1 MSQATV
7 PEELGQAIRDAR
19 INAGLSQAT
28 LANRLGVSRVTI
40 GRLERGEDVS
50 MTTALAALRTCGM
63 GLATVET
70 RGWLTAYEHSRA
82 IGRELDNGDHLFALR
97 LLRQALE
104 DLDYLIERVDE
115 RALET
120 FFAQEPNIDDPR
132 WEGFFK
138 LALLERCRRGNVTAP
153 NWTRPTPLP
162 EPFFPARP
170 SRRFIARTIEQTLA
184 SFAQANVWI
193 DERDLAYA

>member
-1 MSQATV
+1 M
-7 PEELGQAIRDAR
+7 PEDLGQAIREAR
-19 INAGLSQAT
+19 ISTGLSQAT
-28 LANRLGVSRVTI
+28 LAGRLGVSRVTI

-50 MTTALAALRTCGM
+50 MATALAALRACGM

-82 IGRELDNGDHLFALR
+82 IGRELDNDDPSFALR

-104 DLDYLIERVDE
+104 DLSYLIERVDE
-115 RALET
+115 RALEA
-120 FFAQEPNIDDPR
+120 FFAQEPNIEDPR

-138 LALLERCRRGNVTAP
+138 LALREKCRRENVEAP
-153 NWTRPTPLP
+153 RWTQSNPLP

-193 DERDLAYA
+193 DQRDLAYA